1 MQSIESTTRR
11 HNVSCGKTSRQEVMK
26 NIAMF
31 AIQQKE
37 FEAGPKFKF
46 CNKKNSIESQR
57 LLYFVISDFSG
68 NKTLPQQCLDPS
80 TAIRNAE
87 TK

>member
-1 MQSIESTTRR
+1 
-11 HNVSCGKTSRQEVMK
+11 MK
-26 NIAMF
+26 AITIF
-31 AIQQKE
+31 AIQMKE

-46 CNKKNSIESQR
+46 CNRKLSIESQS
-57 LLYFVISDFSG
+57 LLHFVINDFSG
-68 NKTLPQQCLDPS
+68 NKALPQQCLDPS